1 MTDYIYIFDCVY
13 MYTHERINKFLFTVH
28 PLKHVLVQK
37 YIYMY
42 IPMTKRLLSCCKI
55 FFFVDYFVEL

>member
-37 YIYMY
+37 YIYIY
-42 IPMTKRLLSCCKI
+42 TYDEASLVLL
-55 FFFVDYFVEL
+55 